1 LRAIRGTPMFD
12 GSFYLANNPDVREAG
27 IDPLRHYL
35 VHGWREKRDPSPT
48 FSTARYLSE
57 NPDVEQA
64 QLNPLVHYLRFGRR
78 EGRVLPVSEAVT
90 SPDAIGTSAT
100 GVPVPAAGSSGL
112 LRADAQAT
120 QQGGQPAVQSAL
132 DAE

>member
-1 LRAIRGTPMFD
+1 
-12 GSFYLANNPDVREAG
+12 
-27 IDPLRHYL
+27 
-35 VHGWREKRDPSPT
+35 
-48 FSTARYLSE
+48 
-57 NPDVEQA
+57 EQA

-132 DAE
+132 DAEVSAIRQSGLFDESYYLSVNPDLDLRPEDAIRHYCERGWREGRNPSDDFDTQYY